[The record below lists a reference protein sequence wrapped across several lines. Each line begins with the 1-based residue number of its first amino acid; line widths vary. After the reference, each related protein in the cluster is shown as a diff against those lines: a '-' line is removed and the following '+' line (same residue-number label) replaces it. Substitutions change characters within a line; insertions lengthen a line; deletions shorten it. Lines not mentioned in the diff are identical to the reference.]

1 MHLDHLHSVIQH
13 YQIWWSALQIY
24 MLVCIYIVMFNVPDD
39 SIYNPG
45 THTKISHKQET
56 LSTWSAINRIEVMK
70 TLQDVWIAEWQKVG
84 EDIAV

>member
-1 MHLDHLHSVIQH
+1 MV
-13 YQIWWSALQIY
+13 
-24 MLVCIYIVMFNVPDD
+24 VCTTDVHVGMYTYVTFNVPDD

-45 THTKISHKQET
+45 THTKISHKQGT